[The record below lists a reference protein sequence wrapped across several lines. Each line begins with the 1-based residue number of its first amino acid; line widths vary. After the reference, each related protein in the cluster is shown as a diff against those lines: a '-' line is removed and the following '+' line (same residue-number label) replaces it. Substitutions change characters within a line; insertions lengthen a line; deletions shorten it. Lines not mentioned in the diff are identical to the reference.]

1 MSKYTI
7 LRFVFGN
14 FRCLF
19 IHVTVVLL
27 LSTCFFGCNIYMLLF
42 FRNLTICFYFLH
54 HNVLNFFL
62 TLQTS
67 KGTSESRRADE
78 SPPRRRCF
86 FLIRMKANT

>member
-1 MSKYTI
+1 MSEYTI
-7 LRFVFGN
+7 IRIIFSKLVCN
-14 FRCLF
+14 FQHF
-19 IHVTVVLL
+19 AVYLL

-86 FLIRMKANT
+86 FSTRMKANT